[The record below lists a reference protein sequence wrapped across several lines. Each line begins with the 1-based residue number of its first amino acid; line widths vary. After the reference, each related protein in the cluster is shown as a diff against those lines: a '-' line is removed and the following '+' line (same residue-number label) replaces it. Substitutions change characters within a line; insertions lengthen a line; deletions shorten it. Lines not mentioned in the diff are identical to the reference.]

1 MTYDNSYCNQFYEST
16 GEELSQD
23 NEIPEKLIQILET
36 QERDSMEDF
45 EGFK

>member
-1 MTYDNSYCNQFYEST
+1 
-16 GEELSQD
+16 LSQD

-36 QERDSMEDF
+36 QEKDSVEDF